1 MPISLEKEGYNGFA
15 VFAVCVRKRQGIFVA
30 GVCGGLVS
38 EIFGT
43 AVSVL
48 GCSLK
53 GMGFGVQ

>member
-1 MPISLEKEGYNGFA
+1 MGLLF
-15 VFAVCVRKRQGIFVA
+15 FAVCVRNKQGIFVV

-53 GMGFGVQ
+53 GLDYGVQ